1 VKGKE
6 AKEIQPEIL
15 ELYIIF
21 VCLIW
26 KNYKLLVNLK

>member
-1 VKGKE
+1 MFWKNQKVKGKE

-21 VCLIW
+21 VCLI
-26 KNYKLLVNLK
+26 